1 MARPSTQVT
10 PTPLLAIT
18 LPPTSTRKPTT
29 QTQGPRGSRTPKRI
43 RSHCAGQVMLKS
55 NSFIYFLTAT
65 KPPDSLSFGAILL
78 HIDTLK
84 PVYWVVFWHGLRL
97 PSGGPVPLRTERSTR
112 RRSGPGSGEGPDS
125 AGRGPAPAAAPNRTP
140 SRPRSP
146 RSARAAA
153 EKPDSRGEPLPP
165 FRVARTGREAQRTG
179 AKVPPATPTALLLV
193 KDNDIVT
200 AATDITNQTRMS
212 LETKAKTNHAPVL
225 PRQTAA
231 SRHQSAVPPGAPGA
245 RGPARLRWERG
256 GPGQGAPGGG
266 LGSRRQPQRQK
277 QRRAL
282 LGPQAPAA
290 DAPPV

>member
-1 MARPSTQVT
+1 MAQPSTQVT

-84 PVYWVVFWHGLRL
+84 PVYWVVLWHGLRL

-112 RRSGPGSGEGPDS
+112 RRSGPRSGEGARQRREGPCS
-125 AGRGPAPAAAPNRTP
+125 GRST
-140 SRPRSP
+140 
-146 RSARAAA
+146 RAAA
-153 EKPDSRGEPLPP
+153 EKPDSRGEPLPS
-165 FRVARTGREAQRTG
+165 FRFARTGREAQTTG

-193 KDNDIVT
+193 KDDDVVT
-200 AATDITNQTRMS
+200 AATDIANQTRMS

-231 SRHQSAVPPGAPGA
+231 SRHQSAVPPGVPGA
-245 RGPARLRWERG
+245 RGPARLRWEHG
-256 GPGQGAPGGG
+256 GPGRGPREQAAAAE
-266 LGSRRQPQRQK
+266 SRTAASPSGTT
-277 QRRAL
+277 
-282 LGPQAPAA
+282 GPRS
-290 DAPPV
+290 